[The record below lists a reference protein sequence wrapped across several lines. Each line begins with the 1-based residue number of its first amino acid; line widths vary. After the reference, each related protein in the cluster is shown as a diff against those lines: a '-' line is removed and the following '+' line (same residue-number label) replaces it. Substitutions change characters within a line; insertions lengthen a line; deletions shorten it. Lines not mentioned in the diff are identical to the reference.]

1 MMVVLALM
9 ALPVSSQEAR
19 FGVRGESLPVQRL
32 TTFRAQPDEV
42 EEAFVLRVG
51 TFLERFSAAHGH
63 EACAALVL
71 VDDRLVAR
79 VSTNSS
85 HVGCLV
91 VTQAGDRYTG
101 RSIHSH
107 PRPGVVR
114 LNLADNVLALLSLR
128 VVLLTT
134 TLPSGLPA
142 RLNSPRLVHPT
153 LAFAIGQTPPLPP
166 RMASSA
172 AARRGNT
179 DCSSEDRPPGQSGGA
194 PRPPALDSSPR
205 IV

>member
-1 MMVVLALM
+1 MMVMLALM

-19 FGVRGESLPVQRL
+19 FGVRGERLPVQHL

-79 VSTNSS
+79 VSTNGS
-85 HVGCLV
+85 HVGCLA

-114 LNLADNVLALLSLR
+114 LNLADNVFLR
-128 VVLLTT
+128 
-134 TLPSGLPA
+134 GDQGRQGPA
-142 RLNSPRLVHPT
+142 RRASMTVRPGVSPTDRRGDPGYLVEGGLVVFFSPDQPDRIVGPV
-153 LAFAIGQTPPLPP
+153 ADSPLPVV
-166 RMASSA
+166 AVV
-172 AARRGNT
+172 
-179 DCSSEDRPPGQSGGA
+179 E
-194 PRPPALDSSPR
+194 
-205 IV
+205 

>member
-1 MMVVLALM
+1 M
-9 ALPVSSQEAR
+9 R
-19 FGVRGESLPVQRL
+19 LPVQHL

-79 VSTNSS
+79 VSTNGS
-85 HVGCLV
+85 HVGCLA

-107 PRPGVVR
+107 QRPGVVR
-114 LNLADNVLALLSLR
+114 LEGDRDVDD
-128 VVLLTT
+128 
-134 TLPSGLPA
+134 PSGWRGRYPGTRQGQPPS
-142 RLNSPRLVHPT
+142 RLSRLGKFMLFRHDV
-153 LAFAIGQTPPLPP
+153 A
-166 RMASSA
+166 
-172 AARRGNT
+172 
-179 DCSSEDRPPGQSGGA
+179 
-194 PRPPALDSSPR
+194 
-205 IV
+205 